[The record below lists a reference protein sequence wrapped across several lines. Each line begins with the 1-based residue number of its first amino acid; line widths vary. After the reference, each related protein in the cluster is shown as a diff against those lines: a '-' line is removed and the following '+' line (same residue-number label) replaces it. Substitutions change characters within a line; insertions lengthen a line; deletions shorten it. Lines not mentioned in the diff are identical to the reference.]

1 MITNT
6 KSQEGLK
13 MKIFKMTLLSL
24 LFLFLTSLNA
34 GWNASSEAQKAQQ
47 RAQQINEA
55 QVALAQFKNTNGKL
69 KVFFDEAYGYAIF
82 PNVGKAGILIGG
94 AYGEGVVYQKNQ
106 VLGYSSL
113 TQFSLGLQIGGQ
125 TYSEI
130 IFFKNKE
137 SLDRFTQSNFELG
150 AQVSAVAITSGVS
163 FDADYDNGIAIFTLV
178 KGGLMFEA
186 AVGGQKFNYED

>member
-1 MITNT
+1 M
-6 KSQEGLK
+6 KSF
-13 MKIFKMTLLSL
+13 KITLLSL
-24 LFLFLTSLNA
+24 LLLFVTSLNA
-34 GWNASSEAQKAQQ
+34 GWDASSEAQKAEL

-55 QVALAQFKNTNGKL
+55 QVAVAQFKSSNGKL
-69 KVFFDEAYGYAIF
+69 KVFFEEAYGFAIF
-82 PNVGKAGILIGG
+82 ANVGKAGILIGG

-106 VLGYSSL
+106 VRGYSSL
-113 TQFSLGLQIGGQ
+113 TQFSFGFQLGGQ

-137 SLDRFTQSNFELG
+137 SLDSFTQSNFELG
-150 AQVSAVAITSGVS
+150 AQVSAVAITSGIS

-186 AVGGQKFNYED
+186 AVGGQKFNFEE

>member
-1 MITNT
+1 M
-6 KSQEGLK
+6 
-13 MKIFKMTLLSL
+13 
-24 LFLFLTSLNA
+24 
-34 GWNASSEAQKAQQ
+34 
-47 RAQQINEA
+47 
-55 QVALAQFKNTNGKL
+55 
-69 KVFFDEAYGYAIF
+69 
-82 PNVGKAGILIGG
+82 
-94 AYGEGVVYQKNQ
+94 
-106 VLGYSSL
+106 
-113 TQFSLGLQIGGQ
+113 TQFSLGFQLGGQ

-186 AVGGQKFNYED
+186 AVGGQKFNYEE

>member
-1 MITNT
+1 
-6 KSQEGLK
+6 

-24 LFLFLTSLNA
+24 LLLFITSLNA
-34 GWNASSEAQKAQQ
+34 GWDASSEAQKAQQ

-55 QVALAQFKNTNGKL
+55 QVALSQFKNTNGKL

-94 AYGEGVVYQKNQ
+94 AYGDGVVYKKNQ
-106 VLGYSSL
+106 VIGYSSL
-113 TQFSLGLQIGGQ
+113 TQFSLGFQLGGQ

-186 AVGGQKFNYED
+186 AVGGQKFNYEE